1 MPRPATEVRMLE
13 VRQLLADKGNRVFAI
28 APDEPVL
35 AAVRLMADHY
45 IGALLVMRGDELV
58 GIVSERDYARKI
70 ILQNRNSADTPVRDI
85 MSSPVVTVR
94 PNDTTDTCMRI
105 CTERRVRHLPVVE
118 GGKVVGVLSIGDLVK
133 SVINE
138 QSQQI
143 EHLQRYI
150 AG

>member
-1 MPRPATEVRMLE
+1 MLE
-13 VRQLLADKGNRVFAI
+13 VRQLLADKGHRIFAI
-28 APDEPVL
+28 GPDEPVL

-70 ILQNRNSADTPVRDI
+70 ILQNRASAETPVRDI

>member
-1 MPRPATEVRMLE
+1 MPRPAAEVRMLE
-13 VRQLLADKGNRVFAI
+13 VRQLLAEKGHRIFAI
-28 APDEPVL
+28 GPDEPVL

-70 ILQNRNSADTPVRDI
+70 ILQNRASAETPVRDI
-85 MSSPVVTVR
+85 MSSPVVTVK

-133 SVINE
+133 AVISE
-138 QSQQI
+138 QSQEI

>member
-1 MPRPATEVRMLE
+1 MLE
-13 VRQLLADKGNRVFAI
+13 VRQLLADKGHRIFAI
-28 APDEPVL
+28 GPDEPVL

-70 ILQNRNSADTPVRDI
+70 ILQNRASADTPVREI
-85 MSSPVVTVR
+85 MSSPVVTVQ
-94 PNDTTDTCMRI
+94 PGDSTDTCMRI

-133 SVINE
+133 SVISE

>member
-1 MPRPATEVRMLE
+1 MLE
-13 VRQLLADKGNRVFAI
+13 VRQLLADKGDRIFSI

-35 AAVRLMADHY
+35 TAVRMMADHY

-70 ILQNRNSADTPVRDI
+70 ILQNRASADTPVREI

-94 PNDTTDTCMRI
+94 LGDTTDTCMRI
-105 CTERRVRHLPVVE
+105 CTERRVRHLPVVD

>member
-13 VRQLLADKGNRVFAI
+13 VRQLLADKGHRIFAI
-28 APDEPVL
+28 GPDEPVL

-70 ILQNRNSADTPVRDI
+70 ILQNRASAETPVRDI